1 MIPIKVISNLKQFIL
16 FGFVSFFGLLV
27 DYSLLLFLV
36 EILNLNY
43 AIANLI
49 SVTVSILFNYHLS
62 NKYVFKSKKKMP
74 YQVHFIFFIFIN
86 IIAIFANTGIFIL
99 IVEFFE
105 INYMIAKI
113 IPVIFSF
120 LINFFLRKIF
130 LYN

>member
-1 MIPIKVISNLKQFIL
+1 MPIKDINNLKQFIL

-36 EILNLNY
+36 EVLNLNY

-86 IIAIFANTGIFIL
+86 IIAILANTGIFIL
-99 IVEFFE
+99 IVEYFE
-105 INYMIAKI
+105 INYMVAKI
-113 IPVIFSF
+113 IPIIFSF